1 MKYYAILISILISNL
16 LFGQVPIINEIP
28 KKGIYSSF
36 EEFKY
41 NSPSLVFDFKFERND
56 KNEMLVIPT
65 DTIIDDFKIISSW
78 GISDGYN
85 IYINRRNYSDHGGF
99 TQLDG
104 LGLLCYFSDTINMYN
119 ESLKLNL
126 QDNYGKVREA
136 IVININSGKIFV
148 LSNAMVHDL
157 QKGLEENHKL
167 TRNGD
172 RVDDILTFIENYN
185 RLKIDEVIP
194 MDSID
199 IVIYRRAKKEKDEAV
214 TVKVNGINRGELNT
228 EDAITLKL
236 NNPLNAQ
243 FCINDKCWDFDLK
256 STTTNFIEC
265 SYSSKTGEIELTQ
278 VSQKEGKFYSNRI
291 IAKEN

>member
-1 MKYYAILISILISNL
+1 M
-16 LFGQVPIINEIP
+16 FGQVPIIDETP

-65 DTIIDDFKIISSW
+65 DTIIDDSKIMSAW
-78 GISDGYN
+78 GISDGDN

-119 ESLKLNL
+119 ESLNLNL

-157 QKGLEENHKL
+157 QKGLEGNHKL
-167 TRNGD
+167 MRNGD
-172 RVDDILTFIENYN
+172 RVDDIITFIENYN

-194 MDSID
+194 LDSID
-199 IVIYRRAKKEKDEAV
+199 LVIYRRAKKEKDEAV

-228 EDAITLKL
+228 EDVITLKL

-265 SYSSKTGEIELTQ
+265 SYSSKTGEIKLMQ
-278 VSQKEGKFYSNRI
+278 VPQKEGKFYSNRI
-291 IAKEN
+291 IAKEK